1 MSHLEDFDD
10 APAPVERTPLP
21 AEKSAFSKALAWGVI
36 GLGALYLLNPLA
48 GVDVIPDFIPI
59 AGNLDE
65 AAIVLVVL
73 GALRYLNIPL
83 PDFIESWLMR
93 SRQLPETIDPDRE

>member
-10 APAPVERTPLP
+10 TPAPVQGPPRP
-21 AEKSAFSKALAWGVI
+21 AEKSRLSKVLAWGVL

-48 GVDVIPDFIPI
+48 GVDVIPDFIPV

-65 AAIVLVVL
+65 AAIVLVML

-83 PDFIESWLMR
+83 PEFVETWIQP
-93 SRQLPETIDPDRE
+93 SRQLPETIDQDQE

>member
-10 APAPVERTPLP
+10 APAPVEGTSLP

-48 GVDVIPDFIPI
+48 GVDVIPDFIPV

-83 PDFIESWLMR
+83 PDFVEGWLTG